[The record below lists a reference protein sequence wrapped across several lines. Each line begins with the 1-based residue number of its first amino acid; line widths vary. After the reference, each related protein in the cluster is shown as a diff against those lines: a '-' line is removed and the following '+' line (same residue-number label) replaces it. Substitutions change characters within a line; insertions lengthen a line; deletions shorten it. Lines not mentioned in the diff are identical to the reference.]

1 MATHETV
8 QQLFVDIRTAYDSYR
23 RKVLYNTL
31 TEFGIPIQIVRLIKM
46 VLMNPKGQS
55 EYVNFCLA
63 FFNILRT
70 VLGAKLYLYCVHIS
84 VHVRLV

>member
-1 MATHETV
+1 
-8 QQLFVDIRTAYDSYR
+8 
-23 RKVLYNTL
+23 
-31 TEFGIPIQIVRLIKM
+31 
-46 VLMNPKGQS
+46 MNPKGQS